1 MANRQLTLVCVR
13 HGQADHNVRGN
24 APIFVFT
31 EEEKPALNSD
41 LTELGRQQANLVA
54 KRLSTQK
61 FDFAISSDLKRA
73 KDTADPIASLNE
85 TIETVVE
92 WKTVRER
99 CFGIFEKID
108 PELCRS
114 QLRVEDAIKDKDL
127 LTWRIPK
134 GESVV
139 DLRKRIEEFVRQ
151 LIRKTQNLQSK
162 EPTILC
168 VSHGLFLKELHRVLS
183 RFGSSGPMF
192 GQGDVSY
199 PNTGVS
205 QYRIGFGEA
214 EEEITQAECQV
225 YACGDH
231 LEARIN
237 TSDPI
242 FIA

>member
-1 MANRQLTLVCVR
+1 MAGRQLTLVCVR

-41 LTELGRQQANLVA
+41 LTELGRQQAKLVA
-54 KRLSTQK
+54 KRLATQK

-73 KDTADPIASLNE
+73 KDTADPIASLND

-99 CFGIFEKID
+99 CFGIFERID

-114 QLRVEDAIKDKDL
+114 QLRVEDAIEDKDL

-139 DLRKRIEEFVRQ
+139 DLRTRVEEFLRQ
-151 LIRKTQNLQSK
+151 LIRKSLTLPSK

-183 RFGSSGPMF
+183 RCGSSGPMF

-214 EEEITQAECQV
+214 EEEIKQAECQV

-231 LEARIN
+231 LDPIVN
-237 TSDPI
+237 ISDPI